1 MGTFTKYA
9 IDPDILK
16 AITEMGYIKPSEIQS
31 QALPILL
38 DYKGDFIGQAQT
50 GTGKTA
56 AYGIPLIQ
64 QIDLS
69 VNRVQA
75 IILAPTREL
84 AVQITEELNRIA
96 QYKKIKIISVYGGQP
111 IYIQLKL
118 LKLGAHI
125 VVGTPGRVIDHLHRG
140 SLDLSKIRHFILD
153 EADEML
159 DRGFLEEID
168 SILTHAPEERQIWM
182 FSATLS
188 GPIRSIAN
196 KFMSDPEE
204 IRIKHQ
210 TATIESTEE
219 LYYVVKEQHKL
230 EALCRLIDHAP
241 EMYAIIFCQTR
252 VQTAEIAE
260 QLVLKGFKA
269 ESLHGDMNQAQRDHV
284 MRKFKSKGVRL
295 LVATDVAA
303 RGIDVN
309 NLTHVI
315 NYSLPMES
323 DSYIHRIGRTGRAGK
338 SGIAITLINPNE
350 SHKIRRLEGNTRKR
364 LTKSK
369 IPGLR
374 EIMTARMLSAIGEF
388 EKVLERPGQF
398 DQYFGQWEKA
408 LQQFDRNDIARGFVT
423 LLCREILEK
432 YEDDKELNAPDS
444 SSSFR
449 DDRKPGRGYT
459 SQTSLTIDVGAKNNV
474 QIGALVGLICNTA
487 GIENRNIG
495 KIRIQDRI
503 TEFEVDSDFAPQV
516 VKKMSG
522 IFFAGKK
529 INIQFADENIRDVK
543 RFMKKPLRNDD
554 GDQKR
559 GRRKPR

>member
-1 MGTFTKYA
+1 MGTFTKYP

-16 AITEMGYIKPSEIQS
+16 AIGEMGYEKPSEIQS
-31 QALPILL
+31 QALPVLL
-38 DYKGDFIGQAQT
+38 DYDGDFIGQAQT

-64 QIDLS
+64 QIDPS
-69 VNRVQA
+69 QNRVQA

-96 QYKKIKIISVYGGQP
+96 KYKKIKIISVYGGQP

-118 LKLGAHI
+118 LKQGVHI
-125 VVGTPGRVIDHLHRG
+125 IVGTPGRVIDHLHRG
-140 SLDLSKIRHFILD
+140 SLDISGIRHFILD

-168 SILTHAPEERQIWM
+168 AVLTHAPDERQIWM

-196 KFMSDPEE
+196 KFMNEPEE

-210 TATIESTEE
+210 TATIASTEE
-219 LYYVVKEQHKL
+219 LYYVVREQHKL

-241 EMYAIIFCQTR
+241 DMYAIIFCQTK

-269 ESLHGDMNQAQRDHV
+269 EALHGDMNQAQRDHV

-369 IPGLR
+369 IPGLQ
-374 EIMTARMLSAIGEF
+374 EIMTSRMLSAIGEF
-388 EKVLERPGQF
+388 EKALELPGQF
-398 DQYFGQWEKA
+398 DQYFLQWEKA
-408 LQQFDRNDIARGFVT
+408 LQPFDRNDIARGFVT

-432 YEDDKELNAPDS
+432 YEDDKELNAADT

-449 DDRKPGRGYT
+449 EDRKPGRG
-459 SQTSLTIDVGAKNNV
+459 QTRQVSLTIDAGAKHNV
-474 QIGALVGLICNTA
+474 QIGALVGVICNTA
-487 GIENRNIG
+487 GIQNRNIG
-495 KIRIQDRI
+495 KVRIQDRF
-503 TEFEVDSDFAPQV
+503 TEFEVDSDFASHV
-516 VKKMSG
+516 VKKLNG
-522 IFFAGKK
+522 LQFAGKK
-529 INIQFADENIRDVK
+529 INVQFADEKIRDVK
-543 RFMKKPLRNDD
+543 KFIKKPGRNEDN
-554 GDQKR
+554 DQKR
-559 GRRKPR
+559 GRKKSR